1 MTNVHFHI
9 GEVVANDTTYQYVK
23 EKNFEIR
30 VITYT
35 DFYNRQEIKAIPYD
49 NNIKKIPAVGEH
61 VLLVQGLSADNIS
74 QSNYPQWYYLSSFSI
89 NSNPNDNKLL
99 GYAKTEST
107 VTGSIELTS
116 KQVSWLQPFSGD
128 LMFEGRFGNSIRL
141 SSTTKQQYPVTPSW
155 LGQNDGDPIIVLSN
169 GRTYDSSKYIVENI
183 NEDASSLY
191 LTSTQ
196 KLPILLGDKNNRN
209 PLSCF
214 TPTESAFERSQFIG
228 VADRIILKAKSD
240 IVVLDSPLGI
250 VLNTTGEVKIG
261 NDEANVNLV
270 HGDVLLTI
278 LQKILNQLAQP
289 IQCGTAQGTFV
300 NKSNLSDA
308 QQEIQNLLNSKYF
321 ITKETY

>member
-1 MTNVHFHI
+1 MNNVQFHI
-9 GEVVANDTTYQYVK
+9 GEVVANNNTYQYVQ

-35 DFYNRQEIKAIPYD
+35 DFYNREEISAIPYD
-49 NNIKKIPAVGEH
+49 NNIKKIPAIGEH
-61 VLLVQGLSADNIS
+61 VLLVRGLSVDNVP

-89 NSNPNDNKLL
+89 NSNANDNKLL
-99 GYAKTEST
+99 GYATTEST
-107 VTGSIELTS
+107 VTGSINLTS

-128 LMFEGRFGNSIRL
+128 LMFEGRFGNSLRM
-141 SSTTKQQYPVTPSW
+141 SSTTKQQYPVAPSW

-169 GRTYDSSKYIVENI
+169 GRTYDESKYVVENV

-214 TPTESAFERSQFIG
+214 APVESAFERSQFIG

-240 IVVLDSPLGI
+240 VVVIDSPKGI

-261 NDEANVNLV
+261 NDEANISLV

-289 IQCGTAQGTFV
+289 VQCGTAQGTFI
-300 NKSNLSDA
+300 NRSNLSAA
-308 QQEIQNLLNSKYF
+308 QRELQNLLNSKYF

>member
-1 MTNVHFHI
+1 MNNVQFHI
-9 GEVVANDTTYQYVK
+9 GEVVANENTYQYVK

-30 VITYT
+30 VVTYT

-49 NNIKKIPAVGEH
+49 NNVKKIPAVGEH
-61 VLLVQGLSADNIS
+61 VLLVRGLSADNIS
-74 QSNYPQWYYLSSFSI
+74 DSNYPQWYYLSSFSI
-89 NSNPNDNKLL
+89 NSSANDNKLS
-99 GYAKTEST
+99 GYAKTDSPI
-107 VTGSIELTS
+107 TGSIGLTS

-128 LMFEGRFGNSIRL
+128 LMFEGRFGNSIRM

-155 LGQNDGDPIIVLSN
+155 IGQEDGDPIIVLSN
-169 GRTYDSSKYIVENI
+169 GRTYNESNYVIENI

-214 TPTESAFERSQFIG
+214 TPTESSYERSQFIG

-240 IVVLDSPLGI
+240 IVILDSPLGI